1 MKKTMITG
9 LMAAALSTAM
19 LAATAAQAEP
29 RTFLYGTYGA
39 AKYDG
44 TPTPQMRKAANHGFK
59 RDRTALRPL
68 TSEKRQNFST
78 GSRKRTQ
85 IKISR

>member
-1 MKKTMITG
+1 MNKTMITG

-19 LAATAAQAEP
+19 LAATPAQAEP
-29 RTFLYGTYGA
+29 RTFLYGTAGA

-44 TPTPQMRKAANHGFK
+44 TPTPQMRHAAKHGIK
-59 RDRTALRPL
+59 RDRAALRPL
-68 TSEKRQNFST
+68 TSERRQNFST
-78 GSRKRTQ
+78 GQRKRTQ